1 MQLPQR
7 QTLRRQIC
15 LGEAGARGDLL
26 LALAAAA
33 AQRRGASWRRR
44 GAAARSGACSYAL
57 WLYTGIGRTV
67 SAYDAYSLGIP
78 AAVHV

>member
-33 AQRRGASWRRR
+33 AQRRAAGA
-44 GAAARSGACSYAL
+44 GAAAARSGACSYAL